1 MRNGNFL
8 YIILLMVVAM
18 SMMTQMNADPV
29 EMRSRNFSEMMEILP
44 LAMVMGIPLLL
55 FGSMIY
61 FVMKDNGKNACL
73 VTSSIF
79 LAGFV
84 SLATSLF
91 MPIDQDAFIFSAVLL
106 AFGTFV
112 GTRIFKDLKSKNYL

>member
-73 VTSSIF
+73 ITSSIF

-112 GTRIFKDLKSKNYL
+112 GARIFKDLKSKNYL

>member
-1 MRNGNFL
+1 
-8 YIILLMVVAM
+8 M

-73 VTSSIF
+73 ITSSIF

-112 GTRIFKDLKSKNYL
+112 GARIFKDLKSKNYL